1 MIHYITK
8 DTLLLLHVSW
18 TMDTFYPAQAAGCAL
33 PAPLPPAVTLQH
45 PPCRLGLAAVSGAGI
60 MLLFRVLV
68 QFTSNKAA
76 LAIARELQVE
86 AHADAAAAAARRVLQ
101 PRLL

>member
-1 MIHYITK
+1 LDHPYS
-8 DTLLLLHVSW
+8 LR
-18 TMDTFYPAQAAGCAL
+18 AAL
-33 PAPLPPAVTLQH
+33 PAPLPLQH

-68 QFTSNKAA
+68 HFTSNKAA
-76 LAIARELQVE
+76 LAIVRELQVE

>member
-1 MIHYITK
+1 MCLGQW
-8 DTLLLLHVSW
+8 TLFTLRRL
-18 TMDTFYPAQAAGCAL
+18 QAARC
-33 PAPLPPAVTLQH
+33 LPPSPLQH